1 MANGKWQM
9 AKLGRVG
16 LIGLITA
23 CACIALLTACTTTRV
38 VTPVT
43 DPYDPNVT
51 KLITNSVSTLDTNL
65 TIGIIEATVPPTVRL
80 VCEKDNN
87 ARAYF
92 LQASLVLNAAATSGS
107 YDIATITN
115 SLSKIS
121 IRELRTQNA
130 VIAEEAAL
138 AIYKAFFAQVVSK
151 QLDREVWVK
160 PVLLALAEA
169 IKSGAE

>member
-1 MANGKWQM
+1 
-9 AKLGRVG
+9 
-16 LIGLITA
+16 
-23 CACIALLTACTTTRV
+23 
-38 VTPVT
+38 
-43 DPYDPNVT
+43 
-51 KLITNSVSTLDTNL
+51 
-65 TIGIIEATVPPTVRL
+65 
-80 VCEKDNN
+80 
-87 ARAYF
+87 
-92 LQASLVLNAAATSGS
+92 VLNAAATSGS

-169 IKSGAE
+169 MKAGAE